1 MITRALSLYLGDY
14 AATVQSCTASSQHGS
29 HECDR
34 AFDGI
39 ALTSSQWVS
48 HGEGPGAWIKAQF
61 DRVFIPISFS
71 ILTILDNYVLKITTR
86 NKWLVAIKGSSVLLF
101 DET

>member
-1 MITRALSLYLGDY
+1 M
-14 AATVQSCTASSQHGS
+14 QSCTASSEHNGNYL
-29 HECDR
+29 CGR

-39 ALTSSQWVS
+39 ALDRSEWATL
-48 HGEGPGAWIKAQF
+48 GEGPGAWIKAQF
-61 DRVFIPISFS
+61 DMVFIPISFS

-101 DET
+101 DES